1 MPVHIHER
9 IDIEGGARGK
19 MIELLRARIA
29 PHMEHSYGVRLLG
42 VWATV
47 GSTGEWPE
55 VRVQWEMEDWDHF
68 ARAEAARHPMEDR
81 DVFGLEMWTL
91 ALEYRKR
98 GRSALLQPTA
108 YSPDAAALRA
118 RSPAPQVILYED
130 VKAKPGGLGAYHDAL
145 ERSGLALLEK
155 RGLSL
160 VGAYA
165 HALLPDVGVN
175 LWALRDWA
183 AWRELMVSEPGD
195 TERRA
200 WTDGLGE
207 WLVDLD
213 GFLIVPPPE
222 ALLRT

>member
-1 MPVHIHER
+1 MPVYVHER

-19 MIELLRARIA
+19 MIELIRKRIA
-29 PHMEHSYGVRLLG
+29 PHMQRAFGVRLLG

-55 VRVQWEMEDWDHF
+55 VRVQWEMDDWAHF
-68 ARAEAARHPMEDR
+68 ARAEAARHPMEER

-98 GRSALLQPTA
+98 GRSALLRSTA

-130 VKAKPGGLGAYHDAL
+130 VKARPGRLEAYHDAL
-145 ERSGLALLEK
+145 RKDGLPLLEK

-165 HALLPDVGVN
+165 HALLPDTGIN
-175 LWALRDWA
+175 LWALRDWP
-183 AWRELMVSEPGD
+183 AWTELMISEPSD
-195 TERRA
+195 RERRA
-200 WTDGLGE
+200 WTDGLRE

-213 GFLIVPPPE
+213 GFLLVPPPE
-222 ALLRT
+222 GLLRT

>member
-19 MIELLRARIA
+19 MVELIRTRLA
-29 PHMEHSYGVRLLG
+29 PHMENSYGVRLLG

-55 VRVQWEMEDWDHF
+55 VRVQWEMDDWAHF
-68 ARAEAARHPMEDR
+68 ARAEAGRHPLEDR
-81 DVFGLEMWTL
+81 DVFGLELWSL
-91 ALEYRKR
+91 ALDYRKR
-98 GRSALLQPTA
+98 GRSLLLRPTA

-130 VKAKPGGLGAYHDAL
+130 VKARPGRLGAYHTAL
-145 ERSGLALLEK
+145 EKRGIPLLEK

-160 VGAYA
+160 IGAYA
-165 HALLPDVGVN
+165 HALVPDTGIN
-175 LWALRDWA
+175 LWAIRDWA
-183 AWRELMVSEPGD
+183 GWTDLMASEPGD
-195 TERRA
+195 AERRA

-207 WLVDLD
+207 WLQDLD
-213 GFLIVPPPE
+213 GFLLAPPP
-222 ALLRT
+222 AGMLRT